1 MPIPTQSQQVTL
13 GDKRQ
18 ATSPAHALLALPKRC
33 ALLGSVFVLV
43 AFAQSAAA
51 SPIVQSFIPLG
62 KLNGTTSLRISGVNN
77 LGQVVG
83 WNSNGATTQAVLWNN
98 ESPIALQG
106 LGGTNTLAYG
116 INNSG
121 RIVGS
126 SDVANNLDYR
136 AVLWNGNSAPAI
148 IGPSFGTARA
158 INSAGDIGGSVRLG
172 EWASQPTIFRSDGT
186 TLGLQTP
193 LPGDYVVTGMNDS
206 TKAVGFVLTVPG
218 PSGNTALP
226 VLWDGSSATFLSNP
240 SGSAIARAINNAGD
254 IVGDGNSKALL
265 WSGPDVTTLLGPQ
278 GSIATRASD
287 INNNGLIVGASGV
300 QSFERRAVVWLNLEA
315 FDLTALLASSGL
327 GANWILNNA
336 FAVSDNGW
344 IAGDAMNSVTG
355 IQAGFL
361 LSVSVVPEPSS
372 LAILLIGL
380 LIVFS
385 AVRLRSR

>member
-1 MPIPTQSQQVTL
+1 
-13 GDKRQ
+13 
-18 ATSPAHALLALPKRC
+18 
-33 ALLGSVFVLV
+33 
-43 AFAQSAAA
+43 
-51 SPIVQSFIPLG
+51 
-62 KLNGTTSLRISGVNN
+62 
-77 LGQVVG
+77 
-83 WNSNGATTQAVLWNN
+83 
-98 ESPIALQG
+98 
-106 LGGTNTLAYG
+106 
-116 INNSG
+116 
-121 RIVGS
+121 
-126 SDVANNLDYR
+126 
-136 AVLWNGNSAPAI
+136 
-148 IGPSFGTARA
+148 
-158 INSAGDIGGSVRLG
+158 
-172 EWASQPTIFRSDGT
+172 
-186 TLGLQTP
+186 
-193 LPGDYVVTGMNDS
+193 
-206 TKAVGFVLTVPG
+206 
-218 PSGNTALP
+218 
-226 VLWDGSSATFLSNP
+226 
-240 SGSAIARAINNAGD
+240 
-254 IVGDGNSKALL
+254 
-265 WSGPDVTTLLGPQ
+265 VTTLLGPQ